1 MIKSN
6 KTKQKRYE
14 KVFLKEDKNG
24 IILIALA
31 ITIIVLLILAGVT
44 ISILTGD
51 NRIITKAIE
60 AKYNSEISKEREQIK
75 YQ

>member
-51 NRIITKAIE
+51 NGIITKAIE